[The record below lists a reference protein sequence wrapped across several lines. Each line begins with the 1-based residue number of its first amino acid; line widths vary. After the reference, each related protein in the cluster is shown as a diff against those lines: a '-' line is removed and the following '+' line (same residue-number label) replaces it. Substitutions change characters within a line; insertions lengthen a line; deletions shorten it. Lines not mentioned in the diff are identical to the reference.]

1 MDFSNIILPGDK
13 IDIRLIHQM
22 NVEENGGQKANVYQ
36 SNVCEFLSDHEME
49 ILMPM
54 QGSRMVLLQTGAECQ
69 FVFYTRRGLYSCDII
84 VRERYRKDNL
94 YLLRVLFKKQPAR
107 FQRREFFR
115 IEFVTDMQFLE
126 IAEEV
131 AALKTTEQLFVEIQ
145 DPKYMDQKHRAMI
158 CDISGGGVRF
168 TGDVPLEAGQ
178 FVLLIFRLINK
189 NTDECFHLVSKIVEA
204 RKEDNER
211 YSCRAKFIFK
221 DLRDREK
228 IVRFV
233 FEEER
238 RIRKKEIG

>member
-107 FQRREFFR
+107 FQRRE
-115 IEFVTDMQFLE
+115 
-126 IAEEV
+126 
-131 AALKTTEQLFVEIQ
+131 
-145 DPKYMDQKHRAMI
+145 
-158 CDISGGGVRF
+158 
-168 TGDVPLEAGQ
+168 
-178 FVLLIFRLINK
+178 IFSN
-189 NTDECFHLVSKIVEA
+189 
-204 RKEDNER
+204 
-211 YSCRAKFIFK
+211 
-221 DLRDREK
+221 
-228 IVRFV
+228 
-233 FEEER
+233 
-238 RIRKKEIG
+238 